1 MVGARRDRT
10 HDIYLF
16 LSGCTEIYPRRTR
29 RDLTP
34 ERTAPADCSAGP
46 RERGVHGPFIP
57 SPARSVPPLSGVTLT
72 ALLVAVLT
80 LGSPASGI
88 RVPIP
93 DPPRVCARIGR
104 EAGAAAPPPPAL
116 DSELGNPEGKERGG
130 GARRLETHPPPAGI
144 PSSQAAP
151 RPFFSLPYPRGQR
164 WGREPA
170 GGPRVGEG
178 ARRGWRLQP
187 SGRKVGRR
195 QAEGIPAGPG
205 LLEEALAHLLV
216 PRPGSRDGRQRLGTD
231 SLGAG
236 LRAPGEGSAAPGA
249 RSPHPTG
256 AAAVSAPPL
265 GSGSGARR
273 AARARAGGGVGG
285 GPRLGSAWGLGPQ
298 AGSAPERR
306 APDSARGAPPALRVK
321 SWAPAGAH
329 TPALTWGRPATES
342 GPRGHDRRA
351 QTRHT
356 RGYTHSY
363 PETFCHRHL
372 RLRGQADTLAQARCA
387 LTQAH

>member
-10 HDIYLF
+10 HDIHLF
-16 LSGCTEIYPRRTR
+16 LSGCTEIYPRSGHAEISPREDSPGGLLR
-29 RDLTP
+29 RAQKEGAWPLHSQPCSVSSPALWSHTHCAPSRCSDLGVSGLRNPGPNPRPSPTLRQDRP
-34 ERTAPADCSAGP
+34 GSRGRSSPSPGP
-46 RERGVHGPFIP
+46 RQRTGKP
-57 SPARSVPPLSGVTLT
+57 
-72 ALLVAVLT
+72 
-80 LGSPASGI
+80 
-88 RVPIP
+88 
-93 DPPRVCARIGR
+93 GR
-104 EAGAAAPPPPAL
+104 K
-116 DSELGNPEGKERGG
+116 GKGG
-130 GARRLETHPPPAGI
+130 GARRLETPPLPGI
-144 PSSQAAP
+144 PSSQAAL

-170 GGPRVGEG
+170 GGPWVGEG

-195 QAEGIPAGPG
+195 QAEGIPARPG
-205 LLEEALAHLLV
+205 LLEEALAYLLV

-231 SLGAG
+231 WLGAG
-236 LRAPGEGSAAPGA
+236 LRAPGAGSAAPGA

-356 RGYTHSY
+356 RGYTHSP
-363 PETFCHRHL
+363 PETLCYSHL
-372 RLRGQADTLAQARCA
+372 RLRGQANTLAHARYT
-387 LTQAH
+387 LTHAH

>member
-1 MVGARRDRT
+1 M
-10 HDIYLF
+10 
-16 LSGCTEIYPRRTR
+16 E
-29 RDLTP
+29 
-34 ERTAPADCSAGP
+34 AP
-46 RERGVHGPFIP
+46 
-57 SPARSVPPLSGVTLT
+57 
-72 ALLVAVLT
+72 T
-80 LGSPASGI
+80 LGEESW
-88 RVPIP
+88 
-93 DPPRVCARIGR
+93 
-104 EAGAAAPPPPAL
+104 AAAGRG
-116 DSELGNPEGKERGG
+116 DS
-130 GARRLETHPPPAGI
+130 
-144 PSSQAAP
+144 
-151 RPFFSLPYPRGQR
+151 
-164 WGREPA
+164 
-170 GGPRVGEG
+170 
-178 ARRGWRLQP
+178 
-187 SGRKVGRR
+187 
-195 QAEGIPAGPG
+195 AGPG

-231 SLGAG
+231 WLGAG
-236 LRAPGEGSAAPGA
+236 LRAPGAGSAAPGA

-356 RGYTHSY
+356 RGYTHSH
-363 PETFCHRHL
+363 PETLCYSHL
-372 RLRGQADTLAQARCA
+372 RLRGQANTLAHAGYT
-387 LTQAH
+387 LTHAH

>member
-1 MVGARRDRT
+1 M
-10 HDIYLF
+10 
-16 LSGCTEIYPRRTR
+16 
-29 RDLTP
+29 
-34 ERTAPADCSAGP
+34 
-46 RERGVHGPFIP
+46 
-57 SPARSVPPLSGVTLT
+57 
-72 ALLVAVLT
+72 
-80 LGSPASGI
+80 
-88 RVPIP
+88 
-93 DPPRVCARIGR
+93 
-104 EAGAAAPPPPAL
+104 
-116 DSELGNPEGKERGG
+116 GG
-130 GARRLETHPPPAGI
+130 
-144 PSSQAAP
+144 
-151 RPFFSLPYPRGQR
+151 
-164 WGREPA
+164 
-170 GGPRVGEG
+170 
-178 ARRGWRLQP
+178 
-187 SGRKVGRR
+187 
-195 QAEGIPAGPG
+195 
-205 LLEEALAHLLV
+205 
-216 PRPGSRDGRQRLGTD
+216 GRQRGFRPGRGCWRRR
-231 SLGAG
+231 SLTCWSPGPGPGMGGSGSARTRSARG
-236 LRAPGEGSAAPGA
+236 SGHRAPGAGSAAPGA

-356 RGYTHSY
+356 RGYTHSF
-363 PETFCHRHL
+363 PETLCHRHL